1 MVKDLSKV
9 KIIAVEIPFLISYL
23 PVEPMHACA
32 YKDGKVYVYDTFGNL
47 LAPKDYNTQIN
58 VIEHAVKEGKYEFT
72 DFLIEEGQI
81 IARDYDYNILVDSN
95 IIDTFDKDKV
105 QKISAISN
113 LTLKLFNEFLKTC
126 NKDNKDMVEALKIS
140 FQDGFFRKEVED
152 IVKNDVITELS
163 NLDKEIIVRSKI
175 EGEKYI
181 VKYVKKL
188 LTSESYDKY
197 IDINYYFRRLFN
209 LEIYQ
214 YIAFEAGK
222 EGQNG

>member
-1 MVKDLSKV
+1 MVKDLSKI
-9 KIIAVEIPFLISYL
+9 KIMAVEIPFLISYL

-32 YKDGKVYVYDTFGNL
+32 YKDGQVYIYDTFGNL
-47 LAPKDYNTQIN
+47 AVPKDYKKYIST
-58 VIEHAVKEGKYEFT
+58 IEHAIKEGKYEWS
-72 DFLIEEGQI
+72 DFSIEEGQI
-81 IARDYDYNILVDSN
+81 IARDYDYNILVDNN
-95 IIDTFDKDKV
+95 IIEPFAKV
-105 QKISAISN
+105 QSQRQGTISN

-140 FQDGFFRKEVED
+140 FQDGFFRKEVEE

-163 NLDKEIIVRSKI
+163 NLDKEIVVRSKI

-181 VKYVKKL
+181 IKYVKGL
-188 LTSESYDKY
+188 LSSSSYDKY

-214 YIAFEAGK
+214 YISFEWK
-222 EGQNG
+222 